1 MDFKIDKIINFETD
15 EKFIN
20 IKLQKGG
27 NLVCFSVWNLV
38 PLTDQLLN
46 KLILSNFWLAKIYL
60 FSIRIILLLRRT
72 KKYLIDRNLY

>member
-27 NLVCFSVWNLV
+27 NLVCFSV
-38 PLTDQLLN
+38 
-46 KLILSNFWLAKIYL
+46 
-60 FSIRIILLLRRT
+60 
-72 KKYLIDRNLY
+72 